1 MISVLDL
8 NKVKTKFNYISKKLI
23 QSNINT
29 YKKLNIGDKK
39 ELNTIVQ
46 NIIKNLKK
54 YKYFDNNFISLNKGN
69 KLKYI
74 LIKTNKVNIDNIYGI
89 DTSDEIKK
97 KMNQESLYH
106 LTFDFGKGDKNI
118 PITIYS
124 NNKDNNIINTI
135 NINKIMT
142 RLYNLF
148 TLYKYKNTSNY
159 DLSMYNYIFYIY
171 NNPRRANKEILSKN
185 LSSKEYLQKLNQSSL
200 KCFNTSSGITS
211 FNKRCIIVSRTE
223 DILGLLTHEILHG
236 CGFINIEKSI
246 LIHNISLNFTEMIV
260 NMFAAIVNTY
270 LLCIELNKP
279 KLLSCFLLIEL
290 IHSINHSIKY
300 SILQKQSILTILN
313 PNSKITLYQNANI
326 YEYIVGKMIFFIFF
340 NKIIKNKEFS
350 NIFFSLD
357 KSWDLFNFAYL
368 DKYVIEQYYIF
379 LSNKKILLLISNIE
393 KIHLLNLSRYKDNN
407 EICGN
412 MLMQYYSL
420 DPININ
426 IDTIKKYKYYNMY
439 GGRY

>member
-8 NKVKTKFNYISKKLI
+8 NKVKSKFNYISKKLI
-23 QSNINT
+23 HSSINT
-29 YKKLNIGDKK
+29 YKKLDINNKK

-46 NIIKNLKK
+46 NIIKNLTK
-54 YKYFDNNFISLNKGN
+54 YKYFDNIFCSYKNNN
-69 KLKYI
+69 VKYI
-74 LIKTNKVNIDNIYGI
+74 LIKTNKVNINNIYGI

-97 KMNQESLYH
+97 KMNLESLYH
-106 LTFDFGKGDKNI
+106 FTFDFGKGCKNI
-118 PITIYS
+118 PITIYTS
-124 NNKDNNIINTI
+124 DKDNNTI

-148 TLYKYKNTSNY
+148 TLYKNKNTSNY
-159 DLSMYNYIFYIY
+159 DLSLYNYIFYIY
-171 NNPRRANKEILSKN
+171 NNPRRANKDIFSQK
-185 LSSKEYLQKLNQSSL
+185 LSSKDYLQKINQSSL

-211 FNKRCIIVSRTE
+211 FNKMYIIVSRTE

-236 CGFINIEKSI
+236 CGFINIDKSTT
-246 LIHNISLNFTEMIV
+246 IHNISINFTEMIV

-313 PNSKITLYQNANI
+313 PNSKITLYQNASI

-340 NKIIKNKEFS
+340 NKINKNKEFS
-350 NIFFSLD
+350 NIFFSLN
-357 KSWDLFNFAYL
+357 KSWDPRIFTYL
-368 DKYVIEQYYIF
+368 DKYVIEQYNIF

-412 MLMQYYSL
+412 MLMQYYAL

-426 IDTIKKYKYYNMY
+426 IDTIKKYKYNKMY
-439 GGRY
+439 GGGD